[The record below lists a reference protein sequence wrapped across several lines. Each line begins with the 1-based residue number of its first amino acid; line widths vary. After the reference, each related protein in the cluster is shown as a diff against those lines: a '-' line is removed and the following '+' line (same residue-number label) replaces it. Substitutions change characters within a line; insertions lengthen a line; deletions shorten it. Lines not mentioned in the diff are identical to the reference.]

1 MPGGL
6 SHRPRPG
13 HQTVALGPGCSEE
26 ATHSLMPQE
35 SCGGRALAAAV
46 LGLPLRLPAKR
57 STGPLVVPTLHRG
70 TDLTQHPSLGPS
82 CLGLHDR
89 STSNTDKHAPGTGAW
104 AVPCPHPPS
113 IGSAGGPG
121 VTAASQDLTG
131 HLNQHDS
138 KALLL
143 AVPGKQE
150 PTVTGVC
157 VGGVRELMGV
167 CLGHVVSI

>member
-35 SCGGRALAAAV
+35 SCGSRALAAAV

-70 TDLTQHPSLGPS
+70 TDLTQHPSLEPS
-82 CLGLHDR
+82 CLCLHDR

-150 PTVTGVC
+150 PTVIGVC
-157 VGGVRELMGV
+157 GGGFGSSWGFVWAAW
-167 CLGHVVSI
+167 SA

>member
-1 MPGGL
+1 M
-6 SHRPRPG
+6 
-13 HQTVALGPGCSEE
+13 ALGPGCSEE